1 MKIMD
6 SVAIVGDSAYEL
18 FTYRKDISKN
28 YVKAVNSLAMQ
39 LEGKAKVYDMLVP
52 LSSGITFPDNLR
64 DQIKSSNQREAMVDI
79 FDGISDKVSKVDI
92 YDTLMSHRTEYIY
105 YRTDHHWTELGAYY
119 AYVDFCEAKGIT
131 PYEITS
137 YETKNFDGFLGS
149 FYNDTKSKALKKNP
163 DVVCAYYPHTNTK
176 VKVTASDGKKYDWTL
191 IYDVSDYSASMKYSA
206 FAAGDNP
213 ITVITNEDIRD
224 GSSCIVVK
232 ESFGNAFI
240 PFLADHYQNI
250 YEIDYR
256 YWKGNVAEY
265 AQKKG
270 VQDVILINNLSMTRN
285 KYLVGQ
291 FQSVVKNKSK
301 K

>member
-1 MKIMD
+1 
-6 SVAIVGDSAYEL
+6 
-18 FTYRKDISKN
+18 
-28 YVKAVNSLAMQ
+28 
-39 LEGKAKVYDMLVP
+39 
-52 LSSGITFPDNLR
+52 
-64 DQIKSSNQREAMVDI
+64 
-79 FDGISDKVSKVDI
+79 
-92 YDTLMSHRTEYIY
+92 
-105 YRTDHHWTELGAYY
+105 
-119 AYVDFCEAKGIT
+119 
-131 PYEITS
+131 
-137 YETKNFDGFLGS
+137 
-149 FYNDTKSKALKKNP
+149 
-163 DVVCAYYPHTNTK
+163 
-176 VKVTASDGKKYDWTL
+176 
-191 IYDVSDYSASMKYSA
+191 MKYSA